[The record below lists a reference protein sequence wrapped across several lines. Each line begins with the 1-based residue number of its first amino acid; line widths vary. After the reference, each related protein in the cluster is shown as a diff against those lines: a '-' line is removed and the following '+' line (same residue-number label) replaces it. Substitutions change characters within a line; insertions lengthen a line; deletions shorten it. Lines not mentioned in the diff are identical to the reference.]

1 MSGTKA
7 RQSPT
12 KLERWSG
19 ILYDIRKESGLTRTQ
34 LSNASGIAPSTIEN
48 YEMEKIGQPSIYKVE
63 ILLKAMGYDLDA
75 LKQPINPGHDAS

>member
-1 MSGTKA
+1 MIGTKA

-12 KLERWSG
+12 KLERLSPQWSV

-34 LSNASGIAPSTIEN
+34 LSKASGIAPSTIEN

-63 ILLKAMGYDLDA
+63 ILLRAMGYDLDA
-75 LKQPINPGHDAS
+75 IKQPIDYP